1 MYRDSRGLRVVV
13 LIEVVIKNGWPQPAY
28 TRTAAPAM
36 AGRASLW
43 RRQRR
48 DEAASNGCSTH
59 ACSLSSSAGDASVRP
74 EVARNLEGRHADGGG
89 SHGGD
94 LIVPPNVARVGLHLR
109 TVLAGIEIQRLQPQP
124 GLVEAAG
131 T

>member
-1 MYRDSRGLRVVV
+1 MPVFD
-13 LIEVVIKNGWPQPAY
+13 
-28 TRTAAPAM
+28 
-36 AGRASLW
+36 
-43 RRQRR
+43 
-48 DEAASNGCSTH
+48 
-59 ACSLSSSAGDASVRP
+59 P
-74 EVARNLEGRHADGGG
+74 EVARNVAGRHADGGG

-109 TVLAGIEIQRLQPQP
+109 PVLAGVEIQRLQPQR